1 MSFGNATRNFH
12 LARSAYLDGSDLGT
26 KKRELPPEQRRSTEA
41 DVDQREGVRAEQRR
55 LAWTSRMSNAMDGA
69 FGALSGTVGP
79 SSEAPGLQDRRLLRS
94 PRAADADAA
103 GCCRP
108 LSAPLP
114 GGLVVDIDGKK
125 HRRQVGPKSKPE
137 KTLKRHDRHN
147 GVKSTHK
154 QADGDFQGRAFFDQI
169 VQAEKYANLVGRSDK
184 LPESSLPW
192 APEESWMTPSAV
204 VPSLE
209 ARRGEE
215 MPTVASEDLP
225 TLLRS
230 SRPQTSTEKDGR
242 EVVQPEVPEHLEK
255 RSLKASV
262 SRIAQESIS
271 FGRLLQEAQETLKV
285 GAAPSARRL
294 HQHLDA
300 LEAKT
305 RQLRADANH
314 ARRSPREVPRQGRQS
329 FDLITRGTG
338 WRTQPRTSQL

>member
-1 MSFGNATRNFH
+1 M
-12 LARSAYLDGSDLGT
+12 ARSAYLDGSDLGT
-26 KKRELPPEQRRSTEA
+26 KRRDRPPEQRRSTEV
-41 DVDQREGVRAEQRR
+41 DVDQREDVRAQQRR
-55 LAWTSRMSNAMDGA
+55 DAWSSRMTRAMDGA

-94 PRAADADAA
+94 PRALDADAA

-147 GVKSTHK
+147 DVKSTHK

-184 LPESSLPW
+184 LPESNLPW
-192 APEESWMTPSAV
+192 APEQSWMTPSAV

-209 ARRGEE
+209 ARRGQGSNEE
-215 MPTVASEDLP
+215 TSPASEDLP
-225 TLLRS
+225 MLLGA
-230 SRPQTSTEKDGR
+230 RPRTGDQKDR
-242 EVVQPEVPEHLEK
+242 EVHEPVPERTE
-255 RSLKASV
+255 RSLQASV

-271 FGRLLQEAQETLKV
+271 FGRLLQEAQDTLK
-285 GAAPSARRL
+285 GAETQATAPTARRL

-305 RQLRADANH
+305 RQLRADAGRSQM
-314 ARRSPREVPRQGRQS
+314 RRSPREGTQHQQS